1 MSYHETHVGKK
12 LAFDGCIFTIK
23 SMGMNVYE
31 CKESCQ
37 TFLLNDGRKGKINC
51 DYCPIPVIN
60 GKITAFELI
69 LNVVVTNKCDEDG
82 WFVGNEYVK
91 LVDDKGFAH
100 PGFVLCEEIPYIQR
114 ANNCDRIKRRTQA
127 DMVYVFSGL
136 NEHSFIQALL
146 LDNGG
151 GSARLDLEKSPI
163 AKDIFSDD
171 EYEKVLNRPGT
182 PLPEDEWGRMIEQI
196 EDEEEAEII
205 LAKAHAL
212 KKMTD
217 QLIDTLY
224 SIGPRNVDSSIIDKQ
239 RVFRMATRERI
250 ETFEEE
256 RNSSYKKA
264 SGVVLK
270 AMDEFQRIVDD
281 FKQQEEEWRQYTRR
295 PRNSS
300 QKPPTPKSTISKPS
314 AKIELEINFEPDI
327 NFEGQCIKLLK
338 AQGYSDIKKLDS
350 NYINGVN
357 LSASRYGLNCIIFC
371 QNNESNIEAA
381 AVQQLVDVMA
391 KTKTPR
397 GVYITTGRFTRTAEF
412 KAMSESIDLIDG
424 DRIKSLGILM

>member
-1 MSYHETHVGKK
+1 MSYYETHIGKK
-12 LAFDGCIFTIK
+12 LAFEGCIFTIK
-23 SMGMNVYE
+23 SMGMKVYE
-31 CKESCQ
+31 CKENCQ
-37 TFLLNDGRKGKINC
+37 TFLLNDGMKGKINC

-60 GKITAFELI
+60 GKINAFELI
-69 LNVVVTNKCDEDG
+69 LNVVVTNKCDVDG

-182 PLPEDEWGRMIEQI
+182 PLPEDEWGRMIKQI

-224 SIGPRNVDSSIIDKQ
+224 SIGPRNVDSSIIDKH
-239 RVFRMATRERI
+239 RVFRMASRERI

-256 RNSSYKKA
+256 KDTSYKKA
-264 SGVVLK
+264 SVVVQK
-270 AMDEFQRIVDD
+270 AMDEFQKIVDD
-281 FKQQEEEWRQYTRR
+281 FKLREEEWRQYTRR

-300 QKPPTPKSTISKPS
+300 QKPPTPKSPISKPS

-327 NFEGQCIKLLK
+327 NFEDLCIKLLK
-338 AQGYSDIKKLDS
+338 SQGYSDIKRMDS
-350 NYINGVN
+350 ELINGVN
-357 LSASRYGLNCIIFC
+357 FSASRYGLKSIIFC
-371 QNNESNIEAA
+371 QNNEAIIEVDNI
-381 AVQQLVDVMA
+381 QQLVNEMA
-391 KTKTPR
+391 KTKTSR
-397 GVYITTGRFTRTAEF
+397 GVFITKGRFTRTAEF

-424 DRIKSLGILM
+424 ERIKSLGILL